1 MKGARFSLPI
11 IVVAA
16 TQLCAASPREND
28 GPGGSSEDLPSIRL
42 HAPDMTTWTAE
53 FEGLGPLHI
62 ERTSARYPYFVMAS
76 RFSAPIYD
84 TYRRGREIVG
94 NMWRGSTKSA
104 RKVRTK
110 TTCSR
115 GQGRWYKLRGG
126 GYVCNRVGFTIQRT
140 IPRLKTRQRDPDV
153 EAPLPFRY
161 GRVTEKGALRLNR
174 LPTRTE
180 LRVLKARRWAKGD
193 APKIVAEEMFGD
205 FFLSIDQERKH
216 LGQRYYRTVGGE
228 YVLADAVQLRDPP
241 PMLGVRLIQD
251 GRSTDANDANPPI
264 SDLPVAF
271 TYGEEERSVFCY
283 SADDS
288 LERCGTAEKH
298 ARFSVRGALT
308 VDGDRYVRGQ
318 PGWLVKREAVRI
330 ARAIEPPAPI
340 KGDMR
345 WIHVDLSEQTLVAYE
360 GDIPVYATLISSG
373 KPGRD
378 TPTGLYRIERKYLTR
393 TMRGQDEVDGVY
405 HVEDVPWTMYYR
417 GAYAVHGAYWHNV
430 FGQTRSHGCTN
441 LAPADARW
449 VYHFTSPHVP
459 KGWHAVQEAVGTY
472 VYFTQDDK
480 RGS

>member
-1 MKGARFSLPI
+1 
-11 IVVAA
+11 
-16 TQLCAASPREND
+16 
-28 GPGGSSEDLPSIRL
+28 
-42 HAPDMTTWTAE
+42 MTSWTAE

-62 ERTSARYPYFVMAS
+62 EQTSARYPYFVMAS

-94 NMWRGSTKSA
+94 GMWRGGTKSG
-104 RKVRTK
+104 RRVRTK
-110 TTCSR
+110 ETCQR

-126 GYVCNRVGFTIQRT
+126 GYVCNRVGFTVSRAK
-140 IPRLKTRQRDPDV
+140 PRLVTRQRDPAV

-161 GRVTEKGALRLNR
+161 ARVIDKGALRLNR

-180 LRVLKARRWAKGD
+180 LRTLDARRWTKGN

-216 LGQRYYRTVGGE
+216 LGRRYYRTVRGQ
-228 YVLADAVQLRDPP
+228 YVRAEAIQLRDPP
-241 PMLGVRLIQD
+241 PMLGVRLTRD
-251 GRSTDANDANPPI
+251 DANAQDSAESGPYDSGSDLAI
-264 SDLPVAF
+264 TDLPVAF
-271 TYGEEERSVFCY
+271 TYGEEERFVFCR
-283 SADDS
+283 SADDA
-288 LERCGTAEKH
+288 LERCGTADKH

-308 VDGDRYVRGQ
+308 IDGDRYVRGQ

-330 ARAIEPPAPI
+330 ARAIDPPAKI

-345 WIHVDLSEQTLVAYE
+345 WVHIDLSEQTLVAYE
-360 GDIPVYATLISSG
+360 GDTPVYATLISSG

-449 VYHFTSPHVP
+449 LYHFTSPRVP
-459 KGWHAVQEAVGTY
+459 KGWHSVQEAVGTY
-472 VYFTQDDK
+472 VYFTQRDD
-480 RGS
+480 G